1 MNIDK
6 IEVGMLAK
14 SIAGHDSGKMYV
26 ICNKDDRY
34 IYLTDGERRT
44 LDRPKKKKV
53 KHIQVICKQYDM
65 SGIDDVGV
73 KRILKVFDKET
84 GGE

>member
-14 SIAGHDSGKMYV
+14 SKAGHDSGKIYV
-26 ICNKDDRY
+26 ICGKDDRY

-44 LDRPKKKKV
+44 LERPKKKKV
-53 KHIQVICKQYDM
+53 KHVQVIYKQYDM

-84 GGE
+84 GGK